1 MDYCLNLNSST
12 KLKQSTRTTKQ
23 NRHFYFTNPHT
34 LFIKLP
40 PIFPTNQTCYSAI
53 FHLVWTRVGFEKLR
67 MGNFGA
73 DFSLL
78 LLIMVIFAEEL
89 CATDDGRR
97 LIKERRQ

>member
-1 MDYCLNLNSST
+1 MIN
-12 KLKQSTRTTKQ
+12 
-23 NRHFYFTNPHT
+23 
-34 LFIKLP
+34 I
-40 PIFPTNQTCYSAI
+40 YS
-53 FHLVWTRVGFEKLR
+53 RVGFEKLR

-89 CATDDGRR
+89 CATDDGWR

>member
-1 MDYCLNLNSST
+1 MGS
-12 KLKQSTRTTKQ
+12 
-23 NRHFYFTNPHT
+23 
-34 LFIKLP
+34 
-40 PIFPTNQTCYSAI
+40 
-53 FHLVWTRVGFEKLR
+53 EKLR

-78 LLIMVIFAEEL
+78 LVIMVIFAEEL

>member
-1 MDYCLNLNSST
+1 MIN
-12 KLKQSTRTTKQ
+12 
-23 NRHFYFTNPHT
+23 
-34 LFIKLP
+34 I
-40 PIFPTNQTCYSAI
+40 YS
-53 FHLVWTRVGFEKLR
+53 RVGIEKLR